1 MTRGS
6 GRFRAALWLALSW
19 IRIVSAIYR
28 LFVFSPDGGQPQALR
43 QRVDLVVESG
53 CLDLVV
59 SLELGG
65 EKLYYLLGTNQK
77 VDPCIFP
84 IHNYFTL
91 QCETNL

>member
-1 MTRGS
+1 M
-6 GRFRAALWLALSW
+6 
-19 IRIVSAIYR
+19 SAIYR

-65 EKLYYLLGTNQK
+65 EKFYVLLLGNQL
-77 VDPCIFP
+77 
-84 IHNYFTL
+84 NS
-91 QCETNL
+91 

>member
-1 MTRGS
+1 M
-6 GRFRAALWLALSW
+6 
-19 IRIVSAIYR
+19 SAIYR

-65 EKLYYLLGTNQK
+65 EKLYY
-77 VDPCIFP
+77 
-84 IHNYFTL
+84 
-91 QCETNL
+91 